1 MIPKHTIVSS
11 ISNILCS
18 QVSSNLLLFAAGVG
32 MDRAKT

>member
-18 QVSSNLLLFAAGVG
+18 QVSSNLLFAAGVG